1 MVYPLLAD
9 SIIQY
14 AKAIDLPI
22 YEINIFYK
30 QTNVFKK
37 RYGTTPQMTTTIVEK
52 DRFNFEIIAEKD
64 SPKLIEFIEK
74 QSELMSTKVGVDQ
87 KGKDL
92 LLNLSRTLALY
103 QRLDEILRRIMD
115 MAMEVLPLSDS
126 CSLYIYDAKEDT
138 LIPRVTRGFKWEH
151 LQHIRFKPGESLTGF
166 TFQSKRPQIFHHTD
180 EVYEGMK
187 SMSDENWT
195 HFEKSTPIKDGERM
209 KSQSAMCC
217 PLIIQNDCIGVVS
230 INSFRQTGHF
240 TDEDLDLL
248 KAICNQAAFAVHR
261 GYLFTELENQ
271 ADKLMK
277 LNHDIQ
283 LKNQTLEQTQHNHN
297 ELMKIAIEQQGMDP
311 IIAFLSDQLNTSL
324 FMYDEFRQ
332 LVSLSEKEEVPFDA
346 SIPPFLDILTSD
358 LMRPVLLENYNIV
371 VIPIITRM
379 EPRGFLAIFNRT
391 LPLDHLEK
399 MLIEEAQN
407 IISIEV
413 LKQEAVYE
421 TKQRIQGEF
430 LEDIQGKVDISVLID
445 QAKLLGLSDRENYLF
460 FGLHI
465 DQASRLNELSV
476 KDTKSLHHLVEKFI
490 GHYYNSNIIFKRN
503 NGLRGIIGFPPVTT
517 KESVRNQMNHFI
529 EQLDMYVR
537 RHFQERTFSYAT
549 GRLTNLEEIR
559 TSYKDVWYCIEIF
572 NRHKRPNQRMTYR
585 EVGVAKMM
593 MNSSE
598 EELHQFVV
606 DQVHPL
612 MNYTKQNK
620 RELLETLEHYLFN
633 HQHLKEVAQQ
643 LHLHSNTLNYRLRRI
658 SDILSAD
665 IRDAEVIFHL
675 RMAWNIMNL
684 LGTKE
689 EWLYRS

>member
-9 SIIQY
+9 SIIHY
-14 AKAIDLPI
+14 AKAIALTVS
-22 YEINIFYK
+22 EINIFYK
-30 QTNVFKK
+30 GTNVFKK
-37 RYGTTPQMTTTIVEK
+37 EYATAVKTTTTTVENG
-52 DRFNFEIIAEKD
+52 RFTIEIKAEEE
-64 SPKLIEFIEK
+64 SPKLTEFVEK
-74 QSELMSTKVGVDQ
+74 QSQLMATTVGIDQ

-126 CSLYIYDAKEDT
+126 CSLYIYDEKEDI

-180 EVYEGMK
+180 EVYQGME
-187 SMSDENWT
+187 SMSKENWKY
-195 HFEKSTPIKDGERM
+195 FEESTPIKDGERM
-209 KSQSAMCC
+209 KAQSAMCC
-217 PLIIQNDCIGVVS
+217 PLMIQNDCIGVVS

-240 TDEDLDLL
+240 TNEDLDLL

-283 LKNQTLEQTQHNHN
+283 LKNQSLEQTQHNHN

-311 IIAFLSDQLNTSL
+311 IIAFLSEQLSSSV

-332 LVSLSEKEEVPFDA
+332 LVSSYEKGEVPFDA
-346 SIPPFLDILTSD
+346 AIPPFLDLLTPD
-358 LMRPVLLENYNIV
+358 LMQPSLLEEYDLVI
-371 VIPIITRM
+371 IPIITRR
-379 EPRGFLAIFNRT
+379 EPRGFLVISNKV

-407 IISIEV
+407 IISIEL

-465 DQASRLNELSV
+465 DQSTNDEWRV
-476 KDTKSLHHLVEKFI
+476 KETKNLHHLVEKFI
-490 GHYYNSNIIFKRN
+490 DHYFNRNIIFKRN
-503 NGLRGIIGFPPVTT
+503 NGLRGIIGFPTETT
-517 KESVRNQMNHFI
+517 EESVRSQMNHFI
-529 EQLDMYVR
+529 EQLDMYLR
-537 RHFQERTFSYAT
+537 KHFQERTFSYAM
-549 GRLTNLEEIR
+549 GRVTSLEEIR

-572 NRHKRPNQRMTYR
+572 NRHKRPDQRMTYR

-598 EELHQFVV
+598 EELYQFVV
-606 DQVHPL
+606 DQVRPL
-612 MNYTKQNK
+612 MSYTKQNK
-620 RELLETLEHYLFN
+620 RELLTTLEHYLFN
-633 HQHLKEVAQQ
+633 HQNLKEVAQQ

-658 SDILSAD
+658 SDILSGD

-689 EWLYRS
+689 EWLFQS

>member
-14 AKAIDLPI
+14 AKAIALPLS
-22 YEINIFYK
+22 EITIFYK
-30 QTNVFKK
+30 QTNVFTKQFDTNGGATTK
-37 RYGTTPQMTTTIVEK
+37 IENDRYTIVIK
-52 DRFNFEIIAEKD
+52 AEQESSDLTDFVK
-64 SPKLIEFIEK
+64 K
-74 QSELMSTKVGVDQ
+74 QSELMSTTVGVEQ

-126 CSLYIYDAKEDT
+126 CSLYIYDAKEDI
-138 LIPRVTRGFKWEH
+138 LIPRVTRGFKWKH

-180 EVYEGMK
+180 EVYQGME
-187 SMSDENWT
+187 SMSKENWK
-195 HFEKSTPIKDGERM
+195 HFEESTPIEGGERM
-209 KSQSAMCC
+209 KAQSAMCC
-217 PLIIQNDCIGVVS
+217 PLMIQNDCIGVVS

-297 ELMKIAIEQQGMDP
+297 ELMKIAIDQQGMDP
-311 IIAFLSDQLNTSL
+311 IIAFLSERLNASV

-332 LVSLSEKEEVPFDA
+332 LVSSYEKDGVPFEA
-346 SIPPFLDILTSD
+346 AIPPFLDTLTPD
-358 LMRPVLLENYNIV
+358 LLKPVHLDTYDVV
-371 VIPIITRM
+371 VIPIITRR
-379 EPRGFLAIFNRT
+379 EPRGFLAISNKE

-407 IISIEV
+407 IISIEL

-465 DQASRLNELSV
+465 DQQQNEWSV
-476 KDTKSLHHLVEKFI
+476 KETKSLHHIVEKFI
-490 GHYYNSNIIFKRN
+490 AHYYNSNIIFKRN
-503 NGLRGIIGFPPVTT
+503 NGLRGIIGFPPDTT
-517 KESVRNQMNHFI
+517 EESVRSQMDTFI
-529 EQLDMYVR
+529 DQLDLYIR
-537 RHFQERTFSYAT
+537 RHFEKRTFSYAL
-549 GRLTNLEEIR
+549 GRLTSLEEIR

-598 EELHQFVV
+598 EELYQFVI
-606 DQVHPL
+606 DQVKPL
-612 MNYTKQNK
+612 MDYTKQNK
-620 RELLETLEHYLFN
+620 RELLDTLEHYLFN
-633 HQHLKEVAQQ
+633 HQHLKEVADA

-658 SDILSAD
+658 SDILSVD

-675 RMAWNIMNL
+675 RMAWNIINL

-689 EWLYRS
+689 EWLFRS